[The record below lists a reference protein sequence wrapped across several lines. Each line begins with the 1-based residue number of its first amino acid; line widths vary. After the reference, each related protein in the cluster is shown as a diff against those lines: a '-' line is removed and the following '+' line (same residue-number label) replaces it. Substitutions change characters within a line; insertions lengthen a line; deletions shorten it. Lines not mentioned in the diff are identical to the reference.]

1 MEKLEKWFI
10 GLLVG
15 FIPPVIGFLAGWWGS
30 FLFVSDQKVMLAA
43 LGGIAAGLVID
54 GLFLKGW
61 IAKAW
66 SSRIWIW
73 MFLFLFYA
81 VCEFGFFM
89 GVPVFNL
96 VLALP
101 AGFYVGRR
109 LANSGVSDAQ
119 ERRITRRTQV
129 FTTLVLAGICA
140 ASAIIAWLDE
150 TTAANLEGMLK
161 LGFEVTRPMIA
172 ALILVG
178 GSGLLLANWW
188 LTSKTVQL
196 TLKLGTKP
204 GSA

>member
-15 FIPPVIGFLAGWWGS
+15 FIPPVVGFLAGWWGS
-30 FLFVSDQKVMLAA
+30 FSFVSDQQVILAA
-43 LGGIAAGLVID
+43 IGGMAAGLVID
-54 GLFLKGW
+54 GIFLKGW

-66 SSRIWIW
+66 SSPMWIW
-73 MFLFLFYA
+73 MLLFLFYA

-89 GVPVFNL
+89 GVPIFNL

-101 AGFYVGRR
+101 AGFYMGRR
-109 LANSGVSDAQ
+109 LANSGASAGQD
-119 ERRITRRTQV
+119 RRIMQQTKL

-140 ASAIIAWLDE
+140 ASAVIAWLDE
-150 TTAANLEGMLK
+150 STAANLEGMLK
-161 LGFEVTRPMIA
+161 LDFTVTTPMIA

-188 LTSKTVQL
+188 LVRKTMELSQKPL
-196 TLKLGTKP
+196 RKLV
-204 GSA
+204 